1 MLTELRQHGYDV
13 SPGTLYPL
21 LHRMERHGWLRMTTS
36 PEAAVHEP
44 HTYEITATGAE
55 VLATVSRHIEELHAE
70 LNARANPSNQQRH
83 GPRGKRRNE

>member
-1 MLTELRQHGYDV
+1 MLTELRRHGYDA

-36 PEAAVHEP
+36 PGAAVHEP
-44 HTYEITATGAE
+44 HTYEITVTGAE
-55 VLATVSRHIEELHAE
+55 VLAKVSKHVAELHAE
-70 LNARANPSNQQRH
+70 LTAGPTPSDQESH